1 MNILIVAPIG
11 SDGDTLDQDAM
22 RVLKSYMVQF
32 DSELTITERNIGH
45 GADWPVLLAT
55 FGGVFFLGEQIQKNL
70 EAWISL
76 AKRFGQLFNWL
87 KEKYGLARV
96 DESGGLVIAI
106 NDIVS
111 SSSGKSINSLQL
123 DGIQTLCFT
132 AVPWNPSDRL
142 DGKPDALY
150 IIALRV
156 NNEEIFVYGVK
167 SNGVIDF
174 KHNYSLHWSDF

>member
-1 MNILIVAPIG
+1 MDVLIVAPI
-11 SDGDTLDQDAM
+11 SNDGDTLDQDAM
-22 RVLKSYMVQF
+22 RVIKNYMVQF

-55 FGGVFFLGEQIQKNL
+55 FSGVFLLGEQIQKNL

-76 AKRFGQLFNWL
+76 AKRVGQLFNWL

-96 DESGGLVIAI
+96 DESGALALAI

-111 SSSGKSINSLQL
+111 NGNSINSLQL
-123 DGIQTLCFT
+123 DGIQTVCFT

-142 DGKPDALY
+142 DGKPDAIYLVT
-150 IIALRV
+150 LRV
-156 NNEEIFVYGVK
+156 NNEEVFVYGIK

-174 KHNYSLHWSDF
+174 KHNYSLHWFDF

>member
-1 MNILIVAPIG
+1 MNILIVAPI
-11 SDGDTLDQDAM
+11 SNDGDTLDQDAM
-22 RVLKSYMVQF
+22 IAIKDYMTQF

-55 FGGVFFLGEQIQKNL
+55 FSGVFLLGEQIQKNL

-76 AKRFGQLFNWL
+76 AKRVGQLFNWL

-96 DESGGLVIAI
+96 DESGALALAI

-111 SSSGKSINSLQL
+111 NGNSINSLQL
-123 DGIQTLCFT
+123 DGIQTVCFT

-150 IIALRV
+150 LVTLRV
-156 NNEEIFVYGVK
+156 NNEEVFVCGIK

-174 KHNYSLHWSDF
+174 KHNYSLHWFDF